1 MEFIKKSIIFTAAA
15 ILIGAASS
23 CSDYLDKTPEGKVPE
38 TQVDYASFDNMYQP
52 VSGMYAKIR
61 TIERKQE

>member
-23 CSDYLDKTPEGKVPE
+23 CSDYLDKTPEGKVP
-38 TQVDYASFDNMYQP
+38 
-52 VSGMYAKIR
+52 
-61 TIERKQE
+61 